1 MEPPDT
7 ERAVEEIVPT
17 SIRDPLDVTV
27 DEAATILAAN
37 KAGNWCYTPAKAD
50 SGYTLAI
57 AFAGVE
63 GCFNSCHGRETTL
76 TEEAAAKW
84 ADKLNEGRKLHPDK
98 IWECIT
104 HNGEDSMEPDPATQE
119 VE

>member
-7 ERAVEEIVPT
+7 EAGVEEIVPT
-17 SIRDPLDVTV
+17 DIRDPLDVTV
-27 DEAATILAAN
+27 EEAAAILAAN

-63 GCFNSCHGRETTL
+63 GCFRSCHSSENTL
-76 TEEAAAKW
+76 TEDLAARW
-84 ADKLNEGRKLHPDK
+84 ADKLNEGRNLHPDK

-104 HNGEDSMEPDPATQE
+104 ENGEVSVEPDPATQ